1 MKHAADAVS
10 RLSLGSRRIT
20 LAPGTKS
27 CTRRRVA
34 VSVIMTLRTKGDPKK
49 LEAQA
54 SADPD
59 AIRSIAAEAKKAGL
73 IAHRFYGSDDGQIMV
88 VDEWP
93 DPGSFQKF
101 FEANQARI
109 GPMMASAGATGEPE
123 VTFWRK
129 LDTKDDVGWDE

>member
-1 MKHAADAVS
+1 
-10 RLSLGSRRIT
+10 
-20 LAPGTKS
+20 
-27 CTRRRVA
+27 
-34 VSVIMTLRTKGDPKK
+34 MTLRVRGDAQK

-54 SADPD
+54 AADPS
-59 AIRSIAAEAKKAGL
+59 AIGAIADEAKKEGL

-93 DPGSFQKF
+93 DPAAFQRF

-109 GPMMASAGATGEPE
+109 GPLMASAGVTEEPE

-129 LDTKDDVGWDE
+129 LDTHDDVGWDA